1 VPASGGRSLLI
12 LPLALVLGLFLL
24 WPVLFGFLASFT
36 SYSPFDPH
44 ARFIGL
50 SNYASLMR
58 DVYFVRAFR
67 TIGLFTLVTVPV
79 ELLLGFA
86 AAWLLREPFPARGM
100 MRVLLLVPWLISP
113 VAGGVMWRFLYA
125 SGSGILNYALT
136 LFNLPLQPSPLG
148 VSGHALPAAM
158 IAEIWRTAPL
168 VSFLL
173 VPGLISVPSQMWQ
186 QATLE
191 GASVFRQVRH
201 IGLPWLKPLLL
212 PVALFLT
219 GNALGTFDGVL
230 MLTGGGPGA
239 ETLTPALYSYQRA
252 FQLNN
257 WSLGAA
263 SAWFIV
269 LATMLLGAGY
279 LLLMSREA
287 HE

>member
-1 VPASGGRSLLI
+1 MPASGGRPLLI
-12 LPLALVLGLFLL
+12 LPLAFVLGLFLL
-24 WPVLFGFLASFT
+24 WPVLFGLLASFT

-44 ARFIGL
+44 LRFIGL
-50 SNYASLMR
+50 SNYASLVR
-58 DVYFVRAFR
+58 DSHFVGAFG
-67 TIGLFTLVTVPV
+67 TIGVFAIVTVPV
-79 ELLLGFA
+79 ELFLGFVV
-86 AAWLLREPFPARGM
+86 AWLLRDPFPARGT

-113 VAGGVMWRFLYA
+113 VASGVMWRFLYA
-125 SGSGILNYALT
+125 SGSSMLNYVLA

-148 VSGHALPAAM
+148 VHGLALPAAM
-158 IAEIWRTAPL
+158 IAEIWRMAPF

-191 GASVFRQVRH
+191 GASVLHQVRH
-201 IGLPWLKPLLL
+201 IGLPWLRSLLL
-212 PVALFLT
+212 PVVMILA
-219 GNALGTFDGVL
+219 GDALGTFDGVL

-257 WSLGAA
+257 WPLGAA

-269 LATMLLGAGY
+269 LATILLGAGY
-279 LLLMSREA
+279 LFLTRHGARE
-287 HE
+287 